1 MLPFCS
7 STPMCQHAYP
17 TLVLIITRLFK
28 PTCSYLI
35 HYLCKV
41 YPSSLLQ
48 EHDGLFPFH
57 TLDYFISCI
66 WNVFF
71 SPAKPSSIS
80 HSRTRVPQDVL
91 DIFLTTCRCLVS
103 VVIST
108 VENSSHSQIRLI
120 SSQKISKL
128 QVEVKQI
135 K

>member
-7 STPMCQHAYP
+7 STPMRQHAHP

-35 HYLCKV
+35 HYLCK
-41 YPSSLLQ
+41 SLSILTVAGTRRVISISYT
-48 EHDGLFPFH
+48 GLF
-57 TLDYFISCI
+57 YFLYLKCLL
-66 WNVFF
+66 F
-71 SPAKPSSIS
+71 PAKPSSIS

-103 VVIST
+103 VVLST